1 MFGARTMRSAGLLRR
16 GLRISPRTAVAVVA
30 GSAGLVGFAAAEP
43 AKALDESIMKAA
55 GAVGIAAFAYAGYSA
70 MSGGPPDYSECPPYN
85 SAFVFLKP
93 HAATE
98 PAKALV
104 KAGLEEKGYK
114 ILAEGELTGSVIDS
128 KQLIDNH
135 YYSIASK
142 ATILEPRELNVPAD
156 KFEAKFGIGWE
167 EALAKGVVF
176 NALQAC
182 KKMGI
187 DGAALDKKWAAA
199 KKSGAL
205 IKFGGGFYC
214 ALIDDMYIFNGF
226 FMEMRGK
233 YTGDAKINWVSTAP
247 CRRRRRRRRTS

>member
-43 AKALDESIMKAA
+43 AKALDDSLIKAA
-55 GAVGIAAFAYAGYSA
+55 SAVGIAAIAYTGYSA

-135 YYSIASK
+135 YYAIAAK
-142 ATILEPRELNVPAD
+142 AALTKPKDLNPPEPKQAEFA
-156 KFEAKFGIGWE
+156 EKFGLSWSD
-167 EALAKGVVF
+167 ALGQGKVF
-176 NALQAC
+176 NAVDAC
-182 KKMGI
+182 EQLNL
-187 DGAALDKKWAAA
+187 DGVQLDGVWAKAKAA
-199 KKSGAL
+199 KQL
-205 IKFGGGFYC
+205 VKFGGGFYC
-214 ALIDDMYIFNGF
+214 GLVDPEA
-226 FMEMRGK
+226 
-233 YTGDAKINWVSTAP
+233 
-247 CRRRRRRRRTS
+247 